1 MVEAMDTETR
11 PRRYPRSPAY
21 VLAVQWEKGKIT
33 DAQFADG
40 LTEQLIELEMST
52 QYRLPFAQVAMLIQQ
67 ACRTSDDICKHLLPR
82 CLALLSRMGPAPL
95 INYNRLISFLAKK
108 GDLQATLMVYK
119 RMREHK
125 VVPDRLTL
133 SALLGACSK
142 GGNVDAAF
150 RLFKSLIEQGI
161 IPNTTNYNGLI
172 GACSK
177 NKKLDLGLSTYAE
190 MRARGL
196 PPDFHTFNVLIELTT
211 GCDRAELAARF
222 FEEMVT
228 EHAEMVDNAS
238 ARLLAHVI
246 RECAKAGKLDD
257 ALRVFDLA
265 CTRTR
270 LKPDLIAL
278 SSLVNACG
286 LAGDLDRA
294 RKVFKDMES
303 VYRVTPNIV
312 TYGGLIR
319 ALATQNRL
327 EEAIQIHKDMV
338 GRGIAPNSTTY
349 QCLLTGAAQD
359 GRVDLALA
367 TLQEMEQKGIPF
379 NPTTLPF
386 FINTLVGNN
395 QSARTQAAKEMDKS
409 DMLATTEVPVD
420 RHRLSQALEMADTFD
435 KKYNLWLDRASLHTL
450 LRACVQTEQWPQAK
464 QLVARAHQR
473 RVNVDAPLLALIKAH

>member
-1 MVEAMDTETR
+1 MEAMDSETR
-11 PRRYPRSPAY
+11 PRRYPRSHAY

-33 DAQFADG
+33 DAQFVDG
-40 LTEQLIELEMST
+40 LTEQLIELELST
-52 QYRLPFAQVAMLIQQ
+52 RFRLPFAQVAMLIQQ
-67 ACRTSDDICKHLLPR
+67 ACRTPDEICKHLLPR

-95 INYNRLISFLAKK
+95 INYNRLITFLSKK
-108 GDLQATLMVYK
+108 GDLQAVLMVYK
-119 RMREHK
+119 RMKEHK
-125 VVPDRLTL
+125 VAPDRLTL

-150 RLFKSLIEQGI
+150 RLFQGMVEQGI
-161 IPNTTNYNGLI
+161 VPNTTNYNGLI

-190 MRARGL
+190 MKARGL
-196 PPDFHTFNVLIELTT
+196 PSDFHTFNVLIELTT
-211 GCDRAELAARF
+211 GCDRPELAVRF

-238 ARLLAHVI
+238 ASLLAHVI
-246 RECAKAGKLDD
+246 RECAKAGKLAD

-286 LAGDLDRA
+286 LAGDVDRA
-294 RKVFKDMES
+294 LKVFKDMES
-303 VYRVTPNIV
+303 VHKVTPNIV

-319 ALATQNRL
+319 ALATHNRL
-327 EEAIQIHKDMV
+327 EEAVQMHKDMV
-338 GRGIAPNSTTY
+338 GRGIAPNATTY
-349 QCLLTGAAQD
+349 QCLLKGAANE

-379 NPTTLPF
+379 NPTTLPIF
-386 FINTLVGNN
+386 VNILVGNN
-395 QSARTQAAKEMDKS
+395 QGSHTQAAKEMDKS

-420 RHRLSQALEMADTFD
+420 RHRLAQALEMADTFD
-435 KKYNLWLDRASLHTL
+435 KKYNLWLDRSALQTL
-450 LRACVQTEQWPQAK
+450 LRACVQAEQWPQAK

-473 RVNVDAPLLALIKAH
+473 RVNVNAPLLTLINAH